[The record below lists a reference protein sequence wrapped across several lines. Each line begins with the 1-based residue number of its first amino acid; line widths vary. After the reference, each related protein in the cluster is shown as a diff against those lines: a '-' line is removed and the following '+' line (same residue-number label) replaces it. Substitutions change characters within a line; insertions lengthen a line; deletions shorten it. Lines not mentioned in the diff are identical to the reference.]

1 MTKGITK
8 GERTRLEIVKRAAP
22 LFNRQGYHGT
32 AISDLMRET
41 KLQKGGIYRH
51 FHSKEQL
58 ARAAFDYAWQI
69 ASKNRLQSLDG
80 VSNRVDRLKQ
90 FVANFVER
98 RSDCVPGGCPLL
110 NAAIEADDGNPAL
123 RTRARRAL
131 GEWLKRIETLVIE
144 GVARREINR
153 EVNPRE
159 VAGLLVATLEGALM
173 ISRLTGNDQALRTA
187 KRHLHSYLEAEVR
200 IPKLSP
206 ELSRR

>member
-1 MTKGITK
+1 MKK
-8 GERTRLEIVKRAAP
+8 GERTRQEIVKRAAP
-22 LFNRQGYHGT
+22 LFNRQGYYGT

-51 FHSKEQL
+51 FHSKEEL

-69 ASKNRLQSLDG
+69 ASTNRLQSLDR
-80 VSNRVDRLKQ
+80 VSNRADRLKQ

-110 NAAIEADDGNPAL
+110 NTAIEVDDGHPAL

-131 GEWLKRIETLVIE
+131 GEWLKWIETVVTE

-153 EVNPRE
+153 QVNPQE

-173 ISRLTGNDQALRTA
+173 ISRLTGNDRALRVA
-187 KRHLHSYLEAEVR
+187 QNHLDAYLEAEVG
-200 IPKLSP
+200 IPGA
-206 ELSRR
+206 